1 MDTIA
6 ESLPELFAG
15 QEMGEDA
22 LRVLH
27 ESLKLRAR
35 ILADIAAELPH
46 LRTTLKWA
54 THLAKHISSG

>member
-15 QEMGEDA
+15 QEMGDDA

-27 ESLKLRAR
+27 ESFKRRAR
-35 ILADIAAELPH
+35 FLADIAAELPH
-46 LRTTLKWA
+46 LRIALKWA
-54 THLAKHISSG
+54 TQLAKHIFCS

>member
-27 ESLKLRAR
+27 ESLKLCVR
-35 ILADIAAELPH
+35 ILADITAELPH
-46 LRTTLKWA
+46 LRTALKWA

>member
-15 QEMGEDA
+15 QETGEDA

-35 ILADIAAELPH
+35 ILADIAAEH
-46 LRTTLKWA
+46 LRTALKWA